1 MSSLVVGALYTV
13 TMLYSVE
20 CIPQQYRLNSYL
32 LYSLSRNI
40 AFTLLPLILE
50 RSPFNGDT
58 NSWRNISVA
67 AVVIYILGIIVG
79 VLFGE
84 PYQSAKVRERTDGK
98 SVWQS
103 KYAVFSIKNDDII
116 EPEPMFGLYV
126 DMFFAGGKVVA
137 ALLIILFYFGSL
149 LTTVIN
155 LSFPM
160 LSTSGSSCSFLVDPI
175 PCTTPITVNQMMT
188 TLGTSLFA
196 STVGYIF
203 IQRYGRK
210 NTYRGPCALRVGVV
224 ICMVLCAGTNFLLAQ
239 IGAIVVFS
247 TIMEFTLNVYS
258 LELYSIRSRA
268 TALGLLTAFNTLGIL
283 TAFFIDPFLLKHV
296 EPNLKFSVLTVLG
309 SLVFGSSLG
318 LRKDTHYM
326 AININDATLDIGL

>member
-1 MSSLVVGALYTV
+1 
-13 TMLYSVE
+13 MLYSVE
-20 CIPQQYRLNSYL
+20 CIPQQYRLNGYL

-50 RSPFNGDT
+50 RSPFSGDT

-79 VLFGE
+79 VLFSE
-84 PYQSAKVRERTDGK
+84 PYQSAKVRERSDGTTV
-98 SVWQS
+98 SQS
-103 KYAVFSIKNDDII
+103 KYAVLTIKNDDII
-116 EPEPMFGLYV
+116 EPEPMFGLHA
-126 DMFFAGGKVVA
+126 DMFYEGGKVVA
-137 ALLIILFYFGSL
+137 ALLIILFYFGSF

-160 LSTSGSSCSFLVDPI
+160 LSTSGSSCTFLVDPI
-175 PCTTPITVNQMMT
+175 PCKTKTITINQMMT

-196 STVGYIF
+196 STIGYIF

-224 ICMVLCAGTNFLLAQ
+224 ISMVLCAGTNFLLAQ
-239 IGAIVVFS
+239 IGAVVIFS
-247 TIMEFTLNVYS
+247 TIMEFTLNIYS